1 MKLSIETK
9 IQSIGNL
16 YENEGESHVFR
27 FVCGNIIAV
36 GVSLRWVCMAIILLC
51 VNNQGLFLGQLIRSV
66 CLAVGYYVGWILCVK
81 AYLGGNRRLVW
92 DKNSCVCG
100 IASWR

>member
-16 YENEGESHVFR
+16 YEIEAESHVFR

-36 GVSLRWVCMAIILLC
+36 GVSLTYMPEPT
-51 VNNQGLFLGQLIRSV
+51 
-66 CLAVGYYVGWILCVK
+66 
-81 AYLGGNRRLVW
+81 
-92 DKNSCVCG
+92 NS
-100 IASWR
+100 